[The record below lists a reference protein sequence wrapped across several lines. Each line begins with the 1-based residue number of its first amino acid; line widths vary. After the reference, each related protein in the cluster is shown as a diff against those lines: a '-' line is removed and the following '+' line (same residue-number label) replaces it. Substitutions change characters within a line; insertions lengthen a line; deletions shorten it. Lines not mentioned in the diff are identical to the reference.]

1 MGFHAG
7 WEQPDWYSTDDSKPE
22 YKPNFYRFVV
32 GSELITFAIGTNLMK
47 FLIQSKQSVS
57 MNM

>member
-22 YKPNFYRFVV
+22 YKPNFYRVV
-32 GSELITFAIGTNLMK
+32 GLSL
-47 FLIQSKQSVS
+47 
-57 MNM
+57 